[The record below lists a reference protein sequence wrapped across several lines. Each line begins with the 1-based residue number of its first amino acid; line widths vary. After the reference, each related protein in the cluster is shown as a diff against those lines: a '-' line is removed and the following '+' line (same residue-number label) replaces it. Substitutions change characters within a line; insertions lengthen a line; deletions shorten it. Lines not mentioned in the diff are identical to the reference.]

1 VTDVAAGTTNADAHA
16 QRNIGDDQFSTIT
29 VGNSEIGPAAWIL
42 DDLLAPSGERE
53 AGSADLSGSA
63 RAQRRPAPPRPASG
77 NAVQLASAD
86 SLTARPADAVV
97 EDRMTQP
104 LPAVRKST
112 AKIAPLREVP
122 PADKPAPPPGQAA
135 GKLRVAPPP
144 SGRPTP
150 QLASTGQGM
159 PTPPLDEEKY
169 RYNRR
174 YAWLVTVLGVGSFPL
189 LMYGQIRMM
198 LHYHWFWLYSPFLFL
213 TAIFLAMPLLTDA
226 IGRGFDFDA
235 HKRLVAS
242 WKPARYPSVDVFL
255 PVCGEPIDVLRN
267 TWHYVAVMGRH
278 YQGTVTAYVL
288 DDSHSP
294 ELKAMARE
302 FGFVYATRPNRGW
315 FKKSGNLWFGYQV
328 SYGEFIMLLD
338 ADFAPRHDFL
348 DETVPYMDSRPE
360 LGILQ
365 TPQFFHVT
373 DDQTWV
379 ERGAGATQELFYR
392 SIQSA
397 RARKGGAICVGSC
410 AVYRREALKE
420 NLGMTLAEHS
430 EDMLTGYDLK
440 AIGWGLH
447 YIPVALSTGNCPDN
461 VLAFLNQ
468 QYRWC
473 AGTVDLLT
481 SAKFWSAKLSLYTR
495 ICFASGLIYYI
506 YSSLFLFFMPAITI
520 AILICLPKVLLFKNM
535 IFMVPVI
542 IYGSVVFPGWHH
554 APFRLESWSA
564 RLISEW
570 AHFFAYWDAIRGK
583 RLGWKPSGSAKQD
596 GGRRFWACFIIW
608 SVGSS
613 AVWTGLALYRMISLN
628 PLNFIV
634 LFGLGLFEL
643 LIAARVLLQPATDAH
658 A

>member
-1 VTDVAAGTTNADAHA
+1 MTDVVAGTTGTEARA
-16 QRNIGDDQFSTIT
+16 QREIDRDNFSTIT
-29 VGNSEIGPAAWIL
+29 AGNKEIHPAEWVL
-42 DDLLAPSGERE
+42 DDLL
-53 AGSADLSGSA
+53 SADQERVTADAERSA
-63 RAQRRPAPPRPASG
+63 SAQTPRRPASRRSDVKQPQRPDRAG
-77 NAVQLASAD
+77 AA
-86 SLTARPADAVV
+86 ADAIL
-97 EDRMTQP
+97 EDHMTQP
-104 LPAVRKST
+104 LRAVKTSMVQ
-112 AKIAPLREVP
+112 IASLREAP
-122 PADKPAPPPGQAA
+122 PASRPAAAPPGEPV
-135 GKLRVAPPP
+135 GKLRMPPQPVAKPKV
-144 SGRPTP
+144 S
-150 QLASTGQGM
+150 STGQSL

-169 RYNRR
+169 RYDRTF
-174 YAWLVTVLGVGSFPL
+174 AWLVTLLGIGSFPL
-189 LMYGQIRMM
+189 LMYGQIRLT

-213 TAIFLAMPLLTDA
+213 TAIFLAMPLITDA
-226 IGRGFDFDA
+226 VGRGFDFDE
-235 HKRLVAS
+235 HRRLVAS

-255 PVCGEPIDVLRN
+255 PVCGEPVDVLRN
-267 TWHYVAVMGRH
+267 TWHYVAVMGQH
-278 YQGTVTAYVL
+278 YKGTVTAYVL

-302 FGFVYATRPNRGW
+302 FGFAYATRPNRGW

-348 DETVPYMDSRPE
+348 DETVPYMAADPE

-365 TPQFFHVT
+365 TPQFFHVS

-410 AVYRREALKE
+410 ALYRREALKE

-440 AIGWGLH
+440 SIGWGLH
-447 YIPVALSTGNCPDN
+447 YIPVVLSTGNCPDN

-495 ICFASGLIYYI
+495 ICFVSGLIYYI
-506 YSSLFLFFMPAITI
+506 YSSLFLFFMPALTITV
-520 AILICLPKVLLFKNM
+520 LICLPKVLLFKNM

-542 IYGSVVFPGWHH
+542 LYGAIVFPGWHH
-554 APFRLESWSA
+554 APFRLESWST

-596 GGRRFWACFIIW
+596 GGRRFWTCFIIW

-613 AVWTGLALYRMISLN
+613 VAWTGLALYRMISLN

-643 LIAARVLLQPATDAH
+643 LIAVRVLLQPATDAH